1 MQNLGF
7 FHPKL
12 QPLISCL
19 KTLIVAGVE
28 LLIPKVW
35 EFLGD
40 GDKYAQYLQIFG
52 IIEVHMNLGK

>member
-1 MQNLGF
+1 MSGSD
-7 FHPKL
+7 KE
-12 QPLISCL
+12 CL
-19 KTLIVAGVE
+19 RSLGVE